1 MLPSAPLQ
9 PAGAARGAGG
19 STAPR
24 SPMRQ
29 RATVLAPAWQM
40 GGRDGGGA
48 MGLSARTGILGGAAR
63 RIRMAAAAPLA
74 ALVAAAKG

>member
-1 MLPSAPLQ
+1 
-9 PAGAARGAGG
+9 
-19 STAPR
+19 
-24 SPMRQ
+24 MRQ